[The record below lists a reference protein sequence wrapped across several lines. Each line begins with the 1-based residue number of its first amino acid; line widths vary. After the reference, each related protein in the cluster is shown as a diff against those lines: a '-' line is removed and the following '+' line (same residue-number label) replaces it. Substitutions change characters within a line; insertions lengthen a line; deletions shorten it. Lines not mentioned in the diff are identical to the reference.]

1 MASKLNIIEQI
12 VRNKVYNSSY
22 WKEKCFALTSETII
36 DNALELEYI
45 GGIISTTNQ
54 PSDFIC
60 LLVKLIQLNP
70 SEEII
75 DEYLSIPE
83 YKYLRALTV
92 LYIRMTYP
100 SSKVYIKLEPLYN
113 DYRKLRIMNNNG
125 KIELTHMDGYIDDLL
140 LKDSVINV
148 TMPKLVKRKVL
159 EESGELKQRVS
170 ILERDLNLVSEND
183 DEDKEDEES
192 DVFDDLKLPD
202 NFFKEGKKRKREEE
216 NEENG
221 FIEEKENNN
230 DDNKGNKK
238 RKIENNVVIN
248 AESKVLDENSDEYWL
263 ELRRKIG
270 LK

>member
-1 MASKLNIIEQI
+1 MASKLNMIEQI

-83 YKYLRALTV
+83 YKYLTALTV

-113 DYRKLRIMNNNG
+113 DYRKLRIMNNDG
-125 KIELTHMDGYIDDLL
+125 KIELTHMDEYIDDLL

-170 ILERDLNLVSEND
+170 ILESEDD

-192 DVFDDLKLPD
+192 DDVFDDLKLPD
-202 NFFKEGKKRKREEE
+202 NFFKEGKKRKREEND

-230 DDNKGNKK
+230 DDNKNNKK

>member
-1 MASKLNIIEQI
+1 M
-12 VRNKVYNSSY
+12 
-22 WKEKCFALTSETII
+22 KEKKYLIF
-36 DNALELEYI
+36 
-45 GGIISTTNQ
+45 STV
-54 PSDFIC
+54 ILIA
-60 LLVKLIQLNP
+60 LLVFGVSYSFYKARIEGNTKSISLKTKGI
-70 SEEII
+70 
-75 DEYLSIPE
+75 YLL
-83 YKYLRALTV
+83 YK
-92 LYIRMTYP
+92 
-100 SSKVYIKLEPLYN
+100 
-113 DYRKLRIMNNNG
+113 G
-125 KIELTHMDGYIDDLL
+125 
-140 LKDSVINV
+140 
-148 TMPKLVKRKVL
+148 
-159 EESGELKQRVS
+159 
-170 ILERDLNLVSEND
+170 DLNLVSEND